1 MGGLSIPKF
10 KVVLIEPQTEGNIG
24 AIARAMK
31 NFGFKDLILINPCEL
46 GDVAYK
52 RAMHANDV
60 LDQAKTFS
68 TFDKASN
75 KLDFIV
81 GTSGIVNV
89 NDKRHLRN
97 PIPPHEFSGR
107 IFEIDGKIGLVF
119 GREDQGLSRDE
130 LSKCDMLITIPASKT
145 YPIMNI
151 SHACTIIL
159 YELYSHQHEL
169 KEPRPSSGMEREKL
183 YEQFSEFLTTI
194 TYPKH
199 KRKGTEVLFRRMIG
213 RSLPSK
219 WEFHTMMGVFSRAT
233 KRIKRKDK
241 K

>member
-1 MGGLSIPKF
+1 
-10 KVVLIEPQTEGNIG
+10 VVLLEPQTEGNIG
-24 AIARAMK
+24 AIARTMK
-31 NFGFKDLILINPCEL
+31 NFGFKDLILINPCKL
-46 GDVAYK
+46 GDTAYK

-60 LDQAKTFS
+60 LDKAKTYP
-68 TFDKASN
+68 TFEDALKH
-75 KLDFIV
+75 LDFIV

-97 PIPPHEFSGR
+97 PIPPDEFAER
-107 IFEIDGKIGLVF
+107 IFEINGKIGLVF

-130 LSKCDMLITIPASKT
+130 LFKCDMLITIPASKN

-159 YELYSHQHEL
+159 YELYNFKHEL
-169 KEPRPSSGMEREKL
+169 KEPRPTNQMEKEKM
-183 YEQFSEFLTTI
+183 YQQFHEFLVSMN
-194 TYPKH
+194 YPKH
-199 KRKGTEVLFRRMIG
+199 KLQGTEVLFRRLMG

-233 KRIKRKDK
+233 KWIKRGNNK
-241 K
+241 